1 MSVSEKQTTWAMCI
15 RAARI
20 SSGTFVGRRL
30 AFLGRWGTWKSVL
43 SEPAPISLLSILSPR

>member
-1 MSVSEKQTTWAMCI
+1 MGVSEKQTIWVMCI

-30 AFLGRWGTWKSVL
+30 AFWGGWGTWKSVL
-43 SEPAPISLLSILSPR
+43 SEPAPIALLSILPPR